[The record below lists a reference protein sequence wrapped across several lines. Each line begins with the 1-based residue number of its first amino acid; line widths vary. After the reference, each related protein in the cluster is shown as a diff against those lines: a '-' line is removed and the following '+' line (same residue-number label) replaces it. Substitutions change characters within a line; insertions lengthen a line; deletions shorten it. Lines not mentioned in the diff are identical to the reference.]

1 MTLTAEDVT
10 PNGLTL
16 VCTQSG
22 GAPTGEFQTGSRFWL
37 EVYSESNWFPVKDDM
52 EDVFWTMEAWSIPR
66 NKRVE
71 WRVSWE
77 TLYGSLPTGHYRIG
91 KEITDFRAGGDY
103 DKYNCY
109 AEFTVE

>member
-1 MTLTAEDVT
+1 
-10 PNGLTL
+10 
-16 VCTQSG
+16 
-22 GAPTGEFQTGSRFWL
+22 
-37 EVYSESNWFPVKDDM
+37 
-52 EDVFWTMEAWSIPR
+52 MEAWSIPR

-71 WRVSWE
+71 WSVSWE

>member
-1 MTLTAEDVT
+1 MICLILGTF
-10 PNGLTL
+10 G
-16 VCTQSG
+16 
-22 GAPTGEFQTGSRFWL
+22 RFL
-37 EVYSESNWFPVKDDM
+37 RLYIQAYERRRIHEANECYV
-52 EDVFWTMEAWSIPR
+52 MEAWSIPR